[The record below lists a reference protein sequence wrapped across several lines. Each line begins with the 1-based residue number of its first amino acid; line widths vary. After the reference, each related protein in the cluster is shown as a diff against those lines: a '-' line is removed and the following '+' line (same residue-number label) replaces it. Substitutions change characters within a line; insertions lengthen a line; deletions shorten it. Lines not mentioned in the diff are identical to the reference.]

1 MLDTA
6 FSVVMLLI
14 TLWALCRIFQF
25 VLRMILGLVSVMM
38 CVLLLA
44 VAIFGLLVIFA
55 LRAFLR

>member
-14 TLWALCRIFQF
+14 ALSALCRILQF
-25 VLRMILGLVSVMM
+25 VLRMMLGLVSAMM

-44 VAIFGLLVIFA
+44 VAMFG
-55 LRAFLR
+55 RS

>member
-14 TLWALCRIFQF
+14 ALSALCRILKF
-25 VLRMILGLVSVMM
+25 VLRMMVGLVSAMM

-44 VAIFGLLVIFA
+44 IAIFGLLVIFA